1 MACKRGRYLFLREN
15 KENTVVSY
23 IKGVKYLGYSLY
35 VNKGKYQL
43 TVHPKSKAKMKSRLK
58 YWQAEAT
65 VGGMK
70 RGSRNRRST
79 YEDGQVLSPCQYEAS
94 LPKKLWVVKT
104 ANTYVYGMFGNS
116 PRPEKGTSSK
126 TESRITTH
134 DNGDIVGLVLR
145 RLRCSVNLIRVGFM
159 QKKSQHR
166 KVLGFFSM
174 LEYLFTCRTL
184 FCLR

>member
-65 VGGMK
+65 VVGMK

-79 YEDGQVLSPCQYEAS
+79 YEDGQVTIT
-94 LPKKLWVVKT
+94 LPIWSVSAKKLWVVKT

-126 TESRITTH
+126 AESRITTH
-134 DNGDIVGLVLR
+134 DNGDIVLVLR

-174 LEYLFTCRTL
+174 LEYLLTCRTL